1 MKKLITLTIICI
13 VMQSCNSQKKD
24 LAKITFTEKHDTFF
38 GDISNE
44 YKENSSM
51 IDYNFFDVYGS
62 QSEDVLNFNGVD
74 LSGYRNKKG
83 GFGTNTISFE
93 FSKKDNTL
101 NYYHIILFY
110 NKNIKQLINTLN
122 NSKGKPVYVDKL
134 LSEPKE
140 IEPDA
145 LLWEDKENY
154 YLLRGVTQNTSYFD
168 AFKKNNLI
176 IRRHKFSAGPFQYY
190 GDYLDYLDKQNKTSK
205 QISYYQYA
213 KIMESEGDDYKINS
227 YIKP

>member
-1 MKKLITLTIICI
+1 MILFFI
-13 VMQSCNSQKKD
+13 SCHKDQPKKD
-24 LAKITFTEKHDTFF
+24 LAKITFTEKYDTFF
-38 GDISNE
+38 GDIPNE
-44 YKENSSM
+44 YIENSSM

-83 GFGTNTISFE
+83 EFGTNTISFE

-110 NKNIKQLINTLN
+110 NKNIKQLINTLK
-122 NSKGKPVYVDKL
+122 NSIGKPVYVDKL

-213 KIMESEGDDYKINS
+213 KIMESEGDDYKIKS
-227 YIKP
+227 YVKP